1 MFENNKKCLVFEI
14 KSNKL
19 LSLLLI
25 LWLKENLNFAYY
37 TVTNTK
43 LKPGKMEMQI
53 VKSSEF
59 FKSATPLG
67 EQYND
72 ILSCLIYLALRCNL
86 SFEELRKKKKKNGFR
101 VTYGDS

>member
-72 ILSCLIYLALRCNL
+72 ILSCLIYLALKCNL
-86 SFEELRKKKKKNGFR
+86 SFEELRKKKKKHGFR
-101 VTYGDS
+101 VTNGDS